1 MSRTLKSYSLTRRL
15 SFIIIVT
22 TICLWA
28 VSLICTYWEIERATN
43 KIFDESLA
51 ETGHALLSTTV
62 NSIEVAGTKQTF
74 LETAQSEHYS
84 QIIFQLWHKDGH
96 LIYRSVGVG
105 TEPFLNQTGF
115 GWIKLDG
122 KFYRTYSVWDQ
133 THTVEVQI
141 AQIWQVNK
149 LIQSST
155 IIFLLIL
162 SFIFLPLL
170 SGLIYR
176 IIKLNLT
183 SVQEISQHLE
193 KRSIDNLYPL
203 NQPVPKEIEPMVR
216 SLNTLL
222 EEISESMERE
232 KRFTS
237 NAAHELRTP
246 LASIRVHAQVL
257 KNARSKEEIDNAVT
271 DIISGVDRASRMIS
285 QLLTLARLAPN
296 QVQEKIQLDLID
308 VINNTISSML
318 FKIQKSGVQLECELA
333 SAPIEGQPDQ
343 LEIMLRNLIDN
354 AILYRR
360 KDVVSIIKIECGVSE
375 GKSYVK
381 VEDNGI
387 GIPTEKIPFVFQ
399 RFYRVDTI
407 SEAIGSGLGLSIVK
421 QIVELNHGEIEIYP
435 SSYHHGCTFIVKFD
449 TFSLL

>member
-1 MSRTLKSYSLTRRL
+1 MARTLKSYSLTQRL
-15 SFIIIVT
+15 SLIIIVA

-28 VSLICTYWEIERATN
+28 VSLICIYWEIERATN

-74 LETAQSEHYS
+74 LEKVHSEHYS

-105 TEPFLNQTGF
+105 TKPFLNQTGF
-115 GWIKLDG
+115 GWIKLDE
-122 KFYRTYSVWDQ
+122 KLYRTYSVWDQ

-155 IIFLLIL
+155 IIFLFIL
-162 SFIFLPLL
+162 SFIFLPLF
-170 SGLIYR
+170 GWLIYR
-176 IIKLNLT
+176 IIQQNLA
-183 SVQEISQHLE
+183 SVRELSQHLA
-193 KRSIDNLYPL
+193 KRSSENLYPL
-203 NQPVPKEIEPMVR
+203 HQSVPQEIEPIVR
-216 SLNTLL
+216 SLNTLI
-222 EEISESMERE
+222 EEISESIERE

-257 KNARSKEEIDNAVT
+257 QHARSKVEIENAVT
-271 DIISGVDRASRMIS
+271 DIISGVDRASRMIF
-285 QLLTLARLAPN
+285 QLLTLARLSPN
-296 QVQEKIQLDLID
+296 HVQEKIQLDLVD
-308 VINNTISSML
+308 VINSTISSML
-318 FKIQKSGVQLECELA
+318 FKIQKSDVQLECELT
-333 SAPIEGQPDQ
+333 SALVEGQPDQ
-343 LEIMLRNLIDN
+343 LEIMLRNLLDN

-360 KDVVSIIKIECGVSE
+360 KDVASIIEIGCGVSE
-375 GKSYVK
+375 GKSYIK

-387 GIPTEKIPFVFQ
+387 GIPAEKIPFVFQ
-399 RFYRVDTI
+399 RFYRVNTVSDP
-407 SEAIGSGLGLSIVK
+407 IGSGLGLSIVK
-421 QIVELNHGEIEIYP
+421 QIVELNHGEIEIHP
-435 SSYHHGCTFIVKFD
+435 SSYHHGCAVIVKFN
-449 TFSLL
+449 TSII